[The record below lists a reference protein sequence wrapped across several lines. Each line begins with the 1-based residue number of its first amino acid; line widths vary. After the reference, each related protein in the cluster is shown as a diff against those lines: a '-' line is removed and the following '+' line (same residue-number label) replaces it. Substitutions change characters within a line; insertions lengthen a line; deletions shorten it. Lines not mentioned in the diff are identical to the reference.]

1 MGGLW
6 PRVGADTENTLQ
18 LSFKGSHF
26 IKDDI
31 ACFDAPFFSITPA
44 EASCLDP
51 QQRGLLECAYLA
63 LENGEDALRTMSGA
77 AQPC

>member
-1 MGGLW
+1 M
-6 PRVGADTENTLQ
+6 GADTENSRQ

-51 QQRGLLECAYLA
+51 QQRGLLECAYLT
-63 LENGEDALRTMSGA
+63 LENGEGALQIISGA
-77 AQPC
+77 TQPY